1 VTEGRAG
8 RRCRWRCATA
18 TSRPTRGRSSCS
30 RVSTTPP
37 RSPSVSSSL
46 SLHPPACLHLPRQ
59 PPGMLRELRE
69 LAGTRLPLRRHLSTV
84 AAEATWRDA
93 TARGGQCGWT
103 RTSGGRPSWASCRC
117 SSTTGTS
124 TPTLTS
130 PSRSRSRP
138 SPPPPPPR
146 PTPPTPSRSS
156 ARLPLAEPAACM
168 QLEARA
174 APMTGRGARLTARRR
189 QRVLLQAFDTATH
202 FAIVTDVCAAHPRL
216 WTHVAAV
223 ALIWAVH
230 SLICQV
236 VLRPLPPALRLLPAH
251 PALPCCSCVRE
262 RREERGQRR
271 EEAERE
277 ERGERREE
285 RGERRGERQEEGA
298 DGTGAPAWA
307 RAGDAQ
313 VHSHAVC
320 RGLQER
326 PLPRTPRL

>member
-1 VTEGRAG
+1 MLQPRHGQHAVAHLALVCLPHRQD
-8 RRCRWRCATA
+8 R
-18 TSRPTRGRSSCS
+18 
-30 RVSTTPP
+30 P
-37 RSPSVSSSL
+37 RSPLLSLPLSL
-46 SLHPPACLHLPRQ
+46 SSPRLPCSPPSGSHPCPVRAPLAHLAAAARA
-59 PPGMLRELRE
+59 RWH
-69 LAGTRLPLRRHLSTV
+69 ARLPLGRYRAAV
-84 AAEATWRDA
+84 AAEATWCDA

-285 RGERRGERQEEGA
+285 RREKRGGRQEEGA